1 MKKRVMM
8 IFVDGLGV
16 GKNNPEINPLVRFK
30 LDFIS
35 EFFGNFPTLKNSRIE
50 NKYFTIRPINA
61 TMGVEGLPQSGTGQT
76 AIFCGFNA
84 SKFIGKH
91 FGPYPYSTLKPIIQ
105 QKNIFIELEK
115 RNFRTY
121 FSNAY
126 PQKFFDYLNNGRRT
140 LSVTTFSYLSAN
152 KKLNDVNTLL
162 NQKAITA
169 EIRNDI
175 WNTKLGY
182 QLPLIEPQKAGKIF
196 YEISQD
202 YHFNLFEYFLT
213 DYAGHSRNFDYAYD
227 VLSRLDGFLEGIIS
241 QMNFSKDLLILVSDH
256 GNIEDLSVKGHTR
269 NPAIGIFVGRK
280 HKEFAEKIK
289 VLYQI
294 KKQIINYLESR

>member
-1 MKKRVMM
+1 MKNRVMM

-16 GKNNPEINPLVRFK
+16 GRNNPDINPLVRFK
-30 LDFIS
+30 FNFFNQ
-35 EFFGNFPTLKNSRIE
+35 FFGAFPTIRNSKIE
-50 NKYFTIRPINA
+50 NKYFAIKPINA

-91 FGPYPYSTLKPIIQ
+91 FGPYPYSTLKPLIQ
-105 QKNIFIELEK
+105 QKNIFTELEK
-115 RNFRTY
+115 RNFKTY

-126 PQKFFDYLNNGRRT
+126 PQKFFDYLNNGRKT

-152 KKLNDVNTLL
+152 KKLNDVNSLL
-162 NQKAITA
+162 NRKAITA
-169 EIRNDI
+169 EIKNDI
-175 WNTKLGY
+175 WNSKLGY
-182 QLPLIEPQKAGKIF
+182 NIPVVEPQEAGKIF
-196 YEISQD
+196 YEISRE

-213 DYAGHSRNFDYAYD
+213 DYAGHSRDFDYAYD
-227 VLSRLDGFLEGIIS
+227 VLCRLDGFLEGIIS

-269 NPAIGIFVGRK
+269 NPAVGIFVGRK
-280 HKEFAEKIK
+280 HKELAEKIK

-294 KKQIINYLESR
+294 KNKIIDYLESQ

>member
-30 LDFIS
+30 LDFFS
-35 EFFGNFPTLKNSRIE
+35 EFFGKFPTLKNSRIE

-115 RNFRTY
+115 RNLKTY

-152 KKLNDVNTLL
+152 KKLNDVNALL

-213 DYAGHSRNFDYAYD
+213 DYAGHSRDFDYAYD
-227 VLSRLDGFLEGIIS
+227 VLIRLDGFLEGIIS

-256 GNIEDLSVKGHTR
+256 GNLEDLSVKGHTR
-269 NPAIGIFVGRK
+269 NPAVGIFVGRK

-294 KKQIINYLESR
+294 KNKIIDYLEGQ

>member
-30 LDFIS
+30 LDFFS
-35 EFFGNFPTLKNSRIE
+35 EFFGKFPTLKNSRIE

-152 KKLNDVNTLL
+152 KKLNDVNALL

-213 DYAGHSRNFDYAYD
+213 DYAGHSRDFDYAYD
-227 VLSRLDGFLEGIIS
+227 VLIRLDGFLEGIIS
-241 QMNFSKDLLILVSDH
+241 EMNFNKDLLILVSDH
-256 GNIEDLSVKGHTR
+256 GNLEDLSVKGHTR
-269 NPAIGIFVGRK
+269 NPAVGIFVGRK

-294 KKQIINYLESR
+294 KNKIIDYLEGQ

>member
-30 LDFIS
+30 LDFFS
-35 EFFGNFPTLKNSRIE
+35 EFFGKFPTLKNSRIE

-152 KKLNDVNTLL
+152 KKLNDVNALL

-213 DYAGHSRNFDYAYD
+213 DYAGHSRDFDYAYD
-227 VLSRLDGFLEGIIS
+227 VLIRLDGFLQGIIS
-241 QMNFSKDLLILVSDH
+241 QMNFNKDLLILVSDH
-256 GNIEDLSVKGHTR
+256 GNLEDLSVKGHTR
-269 NPAIGIFVGRK
+269 NPAVGIFVGRK

-294 KKQIINYLESR
+294 KNKIIDYLEGQ

>member
-30 LDFIS
+30 LDFFS
-35 EFFGNFPTLKNSRIE
+35 EFFGKFPTLKNSRIE

-152 KKLNDVNTLL
+152 KKLNDVNALL

-213 DYAGHSRNFDYAYD
+213 DYAGHSRDFDYAYD
-227 VLSRLDGFLEGIIS
+227 VLIRLDGFLEGIIS

-256 GNIEDLSVKGHTR
+256 GNLEDLSVKGHTR
-269 NPAIGIFVGRK
+269 NPAVGIFVGRK

-294 KKQIINYLESR
+294 KNKIIDYLEGQ

>member
-30 LDFIS
+30 LDFFS
-35 EFFGNFPTLKNSRIE
+35 EFFGKFPTLKNSRIE

-115 RNFRTY
+115 RNLKTY

-152 KKLNDVNTLL
+152 KKLNDVNALL

-213 DYAGHSRNFDYAYD
+213 DYAGHSRDFDYAYD

-241 QMNFSKDLLILVSDH
+241 EMNFNKDLLILVSDH
-256 GNIEDLSVKGHTR
+256 GNLEDLSVKGHTR
-269 NPAIGIFVGRK
+269 NPAVGIFVGRK

-294 KKQIINYLESR
+294 KNKIIDYLEGQ